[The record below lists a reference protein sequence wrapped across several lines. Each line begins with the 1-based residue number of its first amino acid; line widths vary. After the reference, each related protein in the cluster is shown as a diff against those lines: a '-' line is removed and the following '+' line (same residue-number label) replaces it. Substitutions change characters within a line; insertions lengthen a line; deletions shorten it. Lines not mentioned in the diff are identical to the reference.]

1 MKERMNIKV
10 IGIGGMGINFVN
22 FMIVSRVRNVEYITI
37 DTDSKNSNMSRAE
50 QKIFLDTGVPKCGR
64 DLAERVAFQC
74 ERQFHNLLKGT
85 NILFL
90 ISGIGGATGSGIT
103 PVILEIAK
111 KLRIFTISIIARPF
125 YLEGFEIL
133 KIANAGMKKIE
144 KNTNSLIVI
153 PNEKLYN
160 HIDRKEPLEMA
171 YKQVNILIKEGIEGI
186 VNILTEVGFMN
197 IDFLDIKSV
206 LNNSKDVIIRVGEGT
221 GDKAV
226 DNIIEQLMKNNL
238 FEGKLE
244 NAKKILISFTA
255 GHSVS
260 LSDIGIITE
269 KISSIIKDKNPNLIW
284 GVIFN
289 PTYDGIEKIKTVI
302 ISSI

>member
-1 MKERMNIKV
+1 M
-10 IGIGGMGINFVN
+10 
-22 FMIVSRVRNVEYITI
+22 
-37 DTDSKNSNMSRAE
+37 
-50 QKIFLDTGVPKCGR
+50 
-64 DLAERVAFQC
+64 
-74 ERQFHNLLKGT
+74 
-85 NILFL
+85 
-90 ISGIGGATGSGIT
+90 
-103 PVILEIAK
+103 
-111 KLRIFTISIIARPF
+111 
-125 YLEGFEIL
+125 
-133 KIANAGMKKIE
+133 
-144 KNTNSLIVI
+144 
-153 PNEKLYN
+153 
-160 HIDRKEPLEMA
+160 
-171 YKQVNILIKEGIEGI
+171 
-186 VNILTEVGFMN
+186 
-197 IDFLDIKSV
+197 
-206 LNNSKDVIIRVGEGT
+206 NNSKDVIIRVGEGR